1 MKSNMKKLIA
11 ILLLVPAIT
20 AQAQDNWKP
29 NKQDLD
35 RAGSAGH
42 FAETLI
48 KAALPA
54 GKSADSL
61 LSYLA
66 DEKTWVCHIA
76 IDGTKFTVDAKDPVP
91 ERACVQAVLSLAHQG
106 AI

>member
-48 KAALPA
+48 KAAISRMRKHGSVTSPSMGRSSPSTRKTPCLSVPA
-54 GKSADSL
+54 SRQS
-61 LSYLA
+61 
-66 DEKTWVCHIA
+66 
-76 IDGTKFTVDAKDPVP
+76 
-91 ERACVQAVLSLAHQG
+91 
-106 AI
+106 